1 MDLQEIKQHVLL
13 VYNNCQVKSFPISCT
28 SILKHFHTKL
38 YPYSYIKSTNEE
50 LYHIC
55 QKYSNDAFTFQGII
69 CYNDSMPKERI
80 RFSLMHELGH
90 AMLST
95 ENETLANQFA
105 SQILIPRSIL
115 IYSSL
120 TDIVSVSKLFCVSK
134 EAASYALLDVRKHT
148 TAHRTDIDTKILE
161 HFYDPEQKFYIYH
174 SSECPVC
181 GSTIYNSIHNT
192 CLQCKM
198 LSIKYR

>member
-1 MDLQEIKQHVLL
+1 MDLQEIKQNVLL

-28 SILKHFHTKL
+28 SILEHFHTKL
-38 YPYSYIKSTNEE
+38 YPYSYIKSANEE
-50 LYHIC
+50 LYQIC
-55 QKYSNDAFTFQGII
+55 QKYSKDAFTFQGII

-80 RFSLMHELGH
+80 RFTLMHELGH

-120 TDIVSVSKLFCVSK
+120 ADIVSVSRLFCVSK
-134 EAASYALLDVRKHT
+134 EAASYALLDVQEHT
-148 TAHRTDIDTKILE
+148 AAHQTDIDTKILK
-161 HFYDPEQKFYIYH
+161 HFYDPVQKFYIFH
-174 SSECPVC
+174 TSECPVC

-192 CLQCKM
+192 CLQCKK
-198 LSIKYR
+198 LSIKSR